1 MIDFLTLN
9 TSPVNR
15 FVLLGLG
22 LLALF
27 LVVLSGCT
35 NPFNP
40 TPSKASSPYLPL
52 KVGNSWT
59 YRDVDRTWT
68 ASCNAAM
75 ALGGEEI
82 FIVTDAYY
90 GLPWENTYYY
100 FNSSSLQVYIPIP
113 FTSEFPPPT
122 LITFTEMLRLPF
134 TAGQSYTNVIG
145 TWTVESLT
153 DSVTVPAGSFSNVL
167 RLRIE
172 PIIDPDHSNTHILY
186 LAPNVGL
193 VKSVNPVIG
202 HTIELQSYSVR

>member
-1 MIDFLTLN
+1 MKR
-9 TSPVNR
+9 PVINYL
-15 FVLLGLG
+15 VVPGLA

-27 LVVLSGCT
+27 LAVVVGCT

-40 TPSKASSPYLPL
+40 SPTKASSPYLPL

-75 ALGGEEI
+75 SLGGEEI
-82 FIVTDAYY
+82 LIVTDAYY

-100 FNSSSLQVYIPIP
+100 FNSSSLQIYIPIP
-113 FTSEFPPPT
+113 FASTSPPPN
-122 LITFTEMLRLPF
+122 LYTFTEMLRLPF

-145 TWTVESLT
+145 TWTVESMT

-167 RLRIE
+167 RLRID

-193 VKSVNPVIG
+193 IRSVNPVIG
-202 HTIELQSYSVR
+202 HVIELQSYTVH